1 MAMPVS
7 TELKKYMEKICDQ
20 ARAVNPRWAEVF
32 HECFLNTLETTIER
46 LEDGTT
52 FVVTGD
58 IPAMW
63 LRDSTAQVRPYLV
76 LAKEHEDIYDMIAGL
91 VERQFGYILID
102 PYTNAFNKEPNG
114 QGHGA
119 TDHTQMN
126 DWIWERKYEIDS
138 LAYAIQL
145 AYLLYV
151 NSGRTD
157 HLTETVRNGLV
168 TILDLWRT
176 EQDHAGSSPYRFVR
190 DTDRQEDTLPFD
202 GKGSPVGYTGM
213 TWSGFRPSDDR
224 CTYHYLVPSN
234 QFASVV
240 LGYVAEL
247 APFLGLSQEEIQLA
261 ATLKNQIQAGIE
273 RYGIIQNAQGQAVY
287 AYEVDGLGNAS
298 IMDDGNVPNLLSL
311 PYLGFC
317 SEDDPIYVA
326 TRQTVLSPENPYY
339 YSGKLASGLGSSH
352 TWDQYIWP
360 ISLSMEGLTTSHK
373 AEKARILDLLVNTD
387 AGTNQ
392 MHESFHVD
400 DDSRYTR
407 EWFSWSNMMFC
418 ELLLDYFDIRVKR

>member
-157 HLTETVRNGLV
+157 HLTETVRKGLV

-176 EQDHAGSSPYRFVR
+176 EQDHTGASPYRFVR

-247 APFLGLSQEEIQLA
+247 APLLGLSQEEIQLA
-261 ATLKNQIQAGIE
+261 ATLKDQIQAGIE

-287 AYEVDGLGNAS
+287 AYEVDGLGHAS

>member
-63 LRDSTAQVRPYLV
+63 LRDSTAQVRSYLV
-76 LAKEHEDIYDMIAGL
+76 LAKDHEDIYDMIAGL

-157 HLTETVRNGLV
+157 HLTETVRKGLV

-176 EQDHAGSSPYRFVR
+176 EQDHAGASPYRFVR

-247 APFLGLSQEEIQLA
+247 APFLGLSQEEIELA
-261 ATLKNQIQAGIE
+261 ATLKDQIQAGIE

-373 AEKARILDLLVNTD
+373 VEKARILDLLVNTD

>member
-157 HLTETVRNGLV
+157 HLTEIVRKGLV

-176 EQDHAGSSPYRFVR
+176 EQDHAGASPYRFVR

-261 ATLKNQIQAGIE
+261 ATLKDQIQAGIE

-418 ELLLDYFDIRVKR
+418 ELLLDYFDICVKR

>member
-7 TELKKYMEKICDQ
+7 IELKKYMEKICDQ

-76 LAKEHEDIYDMIAGL
+76 LAKEHEDIYNMIAGL

-157 HLTETVRNGLV
+157 HLTETVRKGLV

-176 EQDHAGSSPYRFVR
+176 EQDHEGASPYRFVR

-247 APFLGLSQEEIQLA
+247 SPFLGLSQEEIELA
-261 ATLKNQIQAGIE
+261 ATLKDQIQAGIE

-317 SEDDPIYVA
+317 SEDDPIYAA

>member
-32 HECFLNTLETTIER
+32 DECFLNTLETTIER

-157 HLTETVRNGLV
+157 HLTETVRKGLV

-176 EQDHAGSSPYRFVR
+176 EQDHAGASPYRFVR

-247 APFLGLSQEEIQLA
+247 APYLGLTQEEIELA
-261 ATLKNQIQAGIE
+261 ATLKDQIQAGIE

>member
-7 TELKKYMEKICDQ
+7 IELKKYMEKICDQ

-157 HLTETVRNGLV
+157 HLTETVRKGLV

-176 EQDHAGSSPYRFVR
+176 EQDHAGASPYRFVR

-261 ATLKNQIQAGIE
+261 TTLKDQIQAGIE

>member
-102 PYTNAFNKEPNG
+102 PYTNAFNREPNG

-157 HLTETVRNGLV
+157 HLTETVRKGLV

-176 EQDHAGSSPYRFVR
+176 EQDHAGASPYCFVR

-261 ATLKNQIQAGIE
+261 ATLKDQIQAGIE

>member
-157 HLTETVRNGLV
+157 HLTETVRKGLV

-176 EQDHAGSSPYRFVR
+176 EQDHAGASPYRFVR

-261 ATLKNQIQAGIE
+261 ATLKDQIQAGIE

-387 AGTNQ
+387 AVTNQ

>member
-157 HLTETVRNGLV
+157 HLTETVRKGLV

-176 EQDHAGSSPYRFVR
+176 EQDHAGASPYRFVR

-261 ATLKNQIQAGIE
+261 ATLKDQIQAGIE

>member
-46 LEDGTT
+46 LEDGST

-157 HLTETVRNGLV
+157 HLTETVRKGLV

-176 EQDHAGSSPYRFVR
+176 EQDHAGASPYRFVR

-247 APFLGLSQEEIQLA
+247 APFLGLSQEEIELA
-261 ATLKNQIQAGIE
+261 ATLQDQIQAGIE

-287 AYEVDGLGNAS
+287 AYEVDGLGHAS

>member
-46 LEDGTT
+46 LEDGST

-157 HLTETVRNGLV
+157 HLTETVRKGLV

-176 EQDHAGSSPYRFVR
+176 EQDHAGASPYRFVR

-261 ATLKNQIQAGIE
+261 ATLKDQIQAGIE
-273 RYGIIQNAQGQAVY
+273 RYGIIQNAQGQAVF

>member
-157 HLTETVRNGLV
+157 HLTETVRKGLV

-176 EQDHAGSSPYRFVR
+176 EQDHAGASPYRFVR

-247 APFLGLSQEEIQLA
+247 APFLGLSQEEIELA
-261 ATLKNQIQAGIE
+261 ATLQDQIQAGIE

>member
-7 TELKKYMEKICDQ
+7 IELKKYMEKICDQ

-157 HLTETVRNGLV
+157 HLTETVRKGLV

-176 EQDHAGSSPYRFVR
+176 EQDHAGASPYRFVR

-247 APFLGLSQEEIQLA
+247 APFLGLSQEEIELA
-261 ATLKNQIQAGIE
+261 TTLKDQIQAGIE

>member
-1 MAMPVS
+1 MAVPVS

-157 HLTETVRNGLV
+157 HLTETVRKGLV

-176 EQDHAGSSPYRFVR
+176 EQDHAGASPYRFVR

-247 APFLGLSQEEIQLA
+247 APYLGLSQEEIQLA
-261 ATLKNQIQAGIE
+261 ATLQDQIQSGIE

>member
-157 HLTETVRNGLV
+157 HLTETVRKGLV

-176 EQDHAGSSPYRFVR
+176 EQDHAGASPYRFVR

-261 ATLKNQIQAGIE
+261 TTLKDQIQAGIE

>member
-1 MAMPVS
+1 
-7 TELKKYMEKICDQ
+7 
-20 ARAVNPRWAEVF
+20 
-32 HECFLNTLETTIER
+32 
-46 LEDGTT
+46 
-52 FVVTGD
+52 
-58 IPAMW
+58 
-63 LRDSTAQVRPYLV
+63 
-76 LAKEHEDIYDMIAGL
+76 
-91 VERQFGYILID
+91 
-102 PYTNAFNKEPNG
+102 
-114 QGHGA
+114 
-119 TDHTQMN
+119 MN

-157 HLTETVRNGLV
+157 HLTETVRKGLV

-247 APFLGLSQEEIQLA
+247 APFLGLTQEEIELA
-261 ATLKNQIQAGIE
+261 ATLQDQIQAGIE

-287 AYEVDGLGNAS
+287 AYEVDGLGHAS

>member
-76 LAKEHEDIYDMIAGL
+76 LAEEHEDIYDMIAGL

-157 HLTETVRNGLV
+157 HLTETVRKGLV

-176 EQDHAGSSPYRFVR
+176 EQDHAGASPYRFVR

-247 APFLGLSQEEIQLA
+247 APFLGLSQEEIELA
-261 ATLKNQIQAGIE
+261 ATLQDQIQAGIE

>member
-157 HLTETVRNGLV
+157 HLTETVRKGLV

-176 EQDHAGSSPYRFVR
+176 EQDHAGASPYRFVR

-247 APFLGLSQEEIQLA
+247 APYLGLTQEEIELA
-261 ATLKNQIQAGIE
+261 ATLKDQIQAGIE
-273 RYGIIQNAQGQAVY
+273 RYGIIQNAQGQAIY

>member
-114 QGHGA
+114 QGYGA

-157 HLTETVRNGLV
+157 HLTETVRKGLV

-176 EQDHAGSSPYRFVR
+176 EQDHAGASPYCFVR

-247 APFLGLSQEEIQLA
+247 APFLGLSQEEIELA
-261 ATLKNQIQAGIE
+261 ATLKDQIQAGIE

>member
-7 TELKKYMEKICDQ
+7 IELKKYMEKICDQ

-157 HLTETVRNGLV
+157 HLTETVRKGLV

-176 EQDHAGSSPYRFVR
+176 EQDHAGASPYRFVR

-261 ATLKNQIQAGIE
+261 ATLKDQIQAGIE

>member
-1 MAMPVS
+1 
-7 TELKKYMEKICDQ
+7 MEKICDQ

-157 HLTETVRNGLV
+157 HLTETVRKGLV

-176 EQDHAGSSPYRFVR
+176 EQDHAGASPYRFVR

-261 ATLKNQIQAGIE
+261 TTLKDQIQAGIE

>member
-114 QGHGA
+114 QGHGV

-157 HLTETVRNGLV
+157 HLTETVRKGLV

-176 EQDHAGSSPYRFVR
+176 EQDHAGASPYRFVR

-247 APFLGLSQEEIQLA
+247 APFLGLSQEEIELA
-261 ATLKNQIQAGIE
+261 ATLQDQIQAGIE
-273 RYGIIQNAQGQAVY
+273 RYGIIQNAQGQAIY

>member
-157 HLTETVRNGLV
+157 HLTETVRKGLV

-176 EQDHAGSSPYRFVR
+176 EQDHAGASPYRFVR

-247 APFLGLSQEEIQLA
+247 APYLGLSQEEIELA
-261 ATLKNQIQAGIE
+261 ANLQDQIQAGIE

>member
-157 HLTETVRNGLV
+157 HLTETVRKGLV

-176 EQDHAGSSPYRFVR
+176 EQDHAGASPYRFVR

-247 APFLGLSQEEIQLA
+247 APFLGLTQEEIELA
-261 ATLKNQIQAGIE
+261 ATLKDQIQSGIE

>member
-157 HLTETVRNGLV
+157 HLTETVRKGLV

-176 EQDHAGSSPYRFVR
+176 EQDHAGASPYRFVR

-261 ATLKNQIQAGIE
+261 ATLKDQIQAGIE

-317 SEDDPIYVA
+317 SEDNPIYVA

>member
-157 HLTETVRNGLV
+157 HLTETVRKGLV

-176 EQDHAGSSPYRFVR
+176 EQDHEGASPYRFVR

-247 APFLGLSQEEIQLA
+247 APFLGLSQEEIELA
-261 ATLKNQIQAGIE
+261 ATLKDQIQAGIE
-273 RYGIIQNAQGQAVY
+273 RYAIIQNAQGQAVY

>member
-157 HLTETVRNGLV
+157 HLTETVRKGLV

-176 EQDHAGSSPYRFVR
+176 EQDHAGASPYRFVR

-247 APFLGLSQEEIQLA
+247 APYLGLSQEEIQLA
-261 ATLKNQIQAGIE
+261 ATLQDQIQAGIE

>member
-1 MAMPVS
+1 
-7 TELKKYMEKICDQ
+7 MEKICDQ

-157 HLTETVRNGLV
+157 HLTETVRKGLV

-176 EQDHAGSSPYRFVR
+176 EQDHAGASPYRFVR

-261 ATLKNQIQAGIE
+261 ATLKDQIQAGIE

>member
-157 HLTETVRNGLV
+157 HLTETVRKGLV

-176 EQDHAGSSPYRFVR
+176 EQDHAGASPYRFVR

-247 APFLGLSQEEIQLA
+247 ATFLGLSQEEIELA
-261 ATLKNQIQAGIE
+261 ATLKDQIQAGIE

>member
-7 TELKKYMEKICDQ
+7 TELRKYMEKICDQ

-157 HLTETVRNGLV
+157 HLTETVRKGLV
-168 TILDLWRT
+168 TILNLWRT
-176 EQDHAGSSPYRFVR
+176 EQDHAGATPYRFVR

-247 APFLGLSQEEIQLA
+247 APFLGLSQEEIELA
-261 ATLKNQIQAGIE
+261 ATLKDQIQAGIE

>member
-20 ARAVNPRWAEVF
+20 ARAGNPRWAEVF

-157 HLTETVRNGLV
+157 HLTETVRKGLV

-176 EQDHAGSSPYRFVR
+176 EQDHTGASPYRFVR

-247 APFLGLSQEEIQLA
+247 APLLGLSQEEIQLA
-261 ATLKNQIQAGIE
+261 ATLKDQIQAGIE

-287 AYEVDGLGNAS
+287 AYEVDGLGHAS

>member
-46 LEDGTT
+46 LEDGST

-157 HLTETVRNGLV
+157 HLTETVRKGLV

-176 EQDHAGSSPYRFVR
+176 EQDHAGASPYRFVR

-247 APFLGLSQEEIQLA
+247 APFLGLTQEEIQLA
-261 ATLKNQIQAGIE
+261 AALKDQIQAGIE

-373 AEKARILDLLVNTD
+373 VEKARILDLLVNTD

>member
-157 HLTETVRNGLV
+157 HLTETVRKGLV

-176 EQDHAGSSPYRFVR
+176 EQDHAGASPYRFVR

-247 APFLGLSQEEIQLA
+247 APYLGLSQEEIELA
-261 ATLKNQIQAGIE
+261 ATLKDQIQSGIE

>member
-157 HLTETVRNGLV
+157 HLTETVRKGLV

-176 EQDHAGSSPYRFVR
+176 EQDHAGASPYRFVR

-261 ATLKNQIQAGIE
+261 ATLKDQIQSGIE

>member
-157 HLTETVRNGLV
+157 HLTETVRKGLV

-176 EQDHAGSSPYRFVR
+176 EQDHAGASPYRFVR

-247 APFLGLSQEEIQLA
+247 APYLGLSQEEIQLA
-261 ATLKNQIQAGIE
+261 ATLQDQIQSGIE

>member
-7 TELKKYMEKICDQ
+7 TELRKYMEKICDQ

-157 HLTETVRNGLV
+157 HLTETVRKGLV
-168 TILDLWRT
+168 TILNLWRT
-176 EQDHAGSSPYRFVR
+176 EQDHAGASPYRFVR

-202 GKGSPVGYTGM
+202 GKGSSVGYTGM

-247 APFLGLSQEEIQLA
+247 APYLGLSQEEIELA
-261 ATLKNQIQAGIE
+261 ATLKDQIQAGIE

>member
-91 VERQFGYILID
+91 VQRQFGYILID

-157 HLTETVRNGLV
+157 HLTETVRKGLV

-176 EQDHAGSSPYRFVR
+176 EQDHAGASPYRFVR

-247 APFLGLSQEEIQLA
+247 APYLGLSQEEIQLA
-261 ATLKNQIQAGIE
+261 ATLQDQIQSGIE

>member
-157 HLTETVRNGLV
+157 HLTETVRKGLV

-176 EQDHAGSSPYRFVR
+176 EQDHEGASPYRFVR

-261 ATLKNQIQAGIE
+261 ATLKDQIQAGIE

>member
-46 LEDGTT
+46 LEDGST

-157 HLTETVRNGLV
+157 HLTETVRKGLV
-168 TILDLWRT
+168 TILDLWST
-176 EQDHAGSSPYRFVR
+176 EQDHEGSSPYRFVR

-202 GKGSPVGYTGM
+202 GMGSPVGYTGM

-247 APFLGLSQEEIQLA
+247 APFLGLSQEEIELA
-261 ATLKNQIQAGIE
+261 ATLKDQIQAGIE